1 MVLVASKGQPM
12 SIAFDHDTPLVLFA
26 SEAEALNVSV
36 RESGKVNC
44 CYCSWLV
51 SAVFACYW
59 CSGVGNIREP

>member
-36 RESGKVNC
+36 RESGRVNC
-44 CYCSWLV
+44 FYCMLLV
-51 SAVFACYW
+51 SAVLVCCCAW
-59 CSGVGNIREP
+59 L

>member
-36 RESGKVNC
+36 RESGKLYFVKC
-44 CYCSWLV
+44 
-51 SAVFACYW
+51 
-59 CSGVGNIREP
+59 